1 MPQFSSDSHRVNCTK
16 LTTRVE
22 VDSLE
27 ITISSILIIKSKNN
41 ITKDFARFRYR
52 KELWTGYFN
61 LKFSNDTFET
71 TSPLPSP
78 PLSRRRNI
86 DLRGERGGEERPIKI
101 STRTCFAWH
110 EHYSPFPFPPREE
123 TTANP
128 SLLIPT
134 RRRNF
139 RTYCPERIPR
149 TSPLSNELTFR
160 ETSASGFNFEFP
172 WFSAWLARWSSPPSF
187 EYAFNAIG

>member
-78 PLSRRRNI
+78 PPFISTTQYRFAGWEGRGREADKNLHENLLRVTRALLPFSFPTPRRNNCKP
-86 DLRGERGGEERPIKI
+86 LPL
-101 STRTCFAWH
+101 
-110 EHYSPFPFPPREE
+110 
-123 TTANP
+123 NP
-128 SLLIPT
+128 YQKTKLSNVL
-134 RRRNF
+134 
-139 RTYCPERIPR
+139 PR
-149 TSPLSNELTFR
+149 TNPPDV
-160 ETSASGFNFEFP
+160 ASF
-172 WFSAWLARWSSPPSF
+172 
-187 EYAFNAIG
+187 